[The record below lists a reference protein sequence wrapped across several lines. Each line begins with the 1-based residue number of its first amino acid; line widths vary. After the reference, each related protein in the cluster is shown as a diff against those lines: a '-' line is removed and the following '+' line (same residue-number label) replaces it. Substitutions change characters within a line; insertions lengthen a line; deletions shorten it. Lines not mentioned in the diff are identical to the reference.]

1 MTPTQS
7 FILTLASKVLYLIG
21 IMVIS
26 RLFCNKRKKAQH
38 TSIGLITIPVC
49 NVIIILLMI
58 NVNVTSNLLSL
69 ACFILIVMNI
79 VVFVINQKMITAETE
94 LEEQRLK
101 QKFDYEEYTL
111 LKETQQR
118 AYILNHDLKEHMN
131 ALSSLIGSDNEKAQ
145 GYIKSIY
152 GKINQSQFVEYSDS
166 KILNILL
173 SKKKEECR
181 SKGIKFFIDPIQAK
195 LTFFE
200 DMDIVTVFSNLINNA
215 IENCIMSE
223 EKKMYLNIHTENENF
238 VVIKTEN
245 TADVK
250 TVVINGRLKTH
261 KDNKK
266 LHGIGMN
273 SIKKTLSDYNGLLT
287 WKYNEAERIFSKTII
302 IKLNRLGKYTTA

>member
-1 MTPTQS
+1 
-7 FILTLASKVLYLIG
+7 
-21 IMVIS
+21 MVIS